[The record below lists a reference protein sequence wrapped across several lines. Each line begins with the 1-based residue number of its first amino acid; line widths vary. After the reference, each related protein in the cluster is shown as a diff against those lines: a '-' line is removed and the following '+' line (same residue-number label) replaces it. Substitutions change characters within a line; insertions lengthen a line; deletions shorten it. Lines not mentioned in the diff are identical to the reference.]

1 MDQATFVDLAVVI
14 FPKNLPNTHA
24 KENNV
29 LRPTFSVEWQ
39 GGLVWKPVS
48 GK

>member
-1 MDQATFVDLAVVI
+1 M
-14 FPKNLPNTHA
+14 H
-24 KENNV
+24 ENAENPANPDTTI
-29 LRPTFSVEWQ
+29 RKYFRTEFSVERQ

>member
-1 MDQATFVDLAVVI
+1 
-14 FPKNLPNTHA
+14 LPNTYA